1 MHRKIVSLSLILMF
15 LSVAFNVVAR
25 AAQSGGGLT
34 PQESQLVSS
43 VNGTNAYNYALRL
56 EEIALDH
63 NISGYTFRV
72 GGSAGALEAARWIDS
87 QLESF
92 GLETY
97 EEKFEFTNWTLLS
110 QPELTISCNGSRFP
124 IQSFQSDH
132 YSWPTSRSGV
142 SADLV
147 VLPLPEAANRNEV
160 GVRPINLTIWNA
172 VDTSGKIVLIG
183 REVRWSNGWER
194 TFKSKL
200 TTQPPAA
207 VVYTW
212 WYDWMSPIPPKT
224 SSGGGRPLSVL
235 GCYFWNLK
243 IPVGWVNHEEGFLI
257 RDMENT
263 LDASAT
269 VKIDSAIGFGPHYNV
284 IGKLEGSIEPE
295 KIIIVSAHYDT
306 VMTGGFCDNAA
317 GTAGMLELARVFSE
331 ASSSLYFPKY
341 TIMFVAFASEE
352 LGFVG
357 SINYVSRHKAQAK
370 DIVAVINI
378 DCIGNDELLLSETA
392 GDSLD
397 LDDVVYGAA
406 RDLNVSARL
415 ITAGGSDQE
424 AFRDPTGSDYIY
436 GSWGLDAN
444 ISDALPVKSSIMVSS
459 SIDPWTH
466 TSYDNSTSTETLGW
480 VQPDNLQNHIRVAAL
495 SILRISASID
505 TTTVVTTSASP
516 ITPTS
521 VTTSISA
528 SPVSTTTATPTPTET
543 PTYTTPSTAT
553 TTSQSGPPA
562 VDPILGV
569 AAIAIMIVV
578 LALFLAMR
586 RRLKAL

>member
-1 MHRKIVSLSLILMF
+1 
-15 LSVAFNVVAR
+15 
-25 AAQSGGGLT
+25 
-34 PQESQLVSS
+34 
-43 VNGTNAYNYALRL
+43 
-56 EEIALDH
+56 
-63 NISGYTFRV
+63 
-72 GGSAGALEAARWIDS
+72 
-87 QLESF
+87 
-92 GLETY
+92 
-97 EEKFEFTNWTLLS
+97 
-110 QPELTISCNGSRFP
+110 
-124 IQSFQSDH
+124 
-132 YSWPTSRSGV
+132 
-142 SADLV
+142 
-147 VLPLPEAANRNEV
+147 
-160 GVRPINLTIWNA
+160 
-172 VDTSGKIVLIG
+172 
-183 REVRWSNGWER
+183 
-194 TFKSKL
+194 
-200 TTQPPAA
+200 
-207 VVYTW
+207 
-212 WYDWMSPIPPKT
+212 MSPIPPKP

-235 GCYFWNLK
+235 GSYFWNLK

-263 LDASAT
+263 LDVSAT

-306 VMTGGFCDNAA
+306 VMTSGFCDNAA

-357 SINYVSRHKAQAK
+357 SINYVSQHKAQTK
-370 DIVAVINI
+370 DIVAVVNI
-378 DCIGNDELLLSETA
+378 DCIGNDELFLSETP

-397 LDDVVYGAA
+397 DIVYGAA

-424 AFRDPTGSDYIY
+424 AFRDPTGSDHIY
-436 GSWGLDAN
+436 RSWGLDAN

-466 TSYDNSTSTETLGW
+466 TSYDNSTSTKTLGW
-480 VQPDNLQNHIRVAAL
+480 VQPDDLQNHIRVAAL
-495 SILRISASID
+495 SILRISASSD
-505 TTTVVTTSASP
+505 STTIVTTSTSP

-528 SPVSTTTATPTPTET
+528 SPVSTATATPTPTET
-543 PTYTTPSTAT
+543 ATYTTPAAAA
-553 TTSQSGPPA
+553 TTSQAGPPA

-569 AAIAIMIVV
+569 AVIAIIIVV